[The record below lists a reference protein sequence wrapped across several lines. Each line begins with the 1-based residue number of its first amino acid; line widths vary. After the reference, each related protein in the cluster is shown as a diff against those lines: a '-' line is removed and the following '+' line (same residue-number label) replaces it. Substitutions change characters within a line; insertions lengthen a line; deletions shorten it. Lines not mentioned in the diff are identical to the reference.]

1 MSPNRTPSQWKQ
13 DQTWRYG
20 TPRRIVLSGEQL
32 DPDPLTLP
40 ETAGEP
46 TPSARR
52 SRLPHDL
59 ALIVGCTLLL
69 AGLYLFADW
78 LVRL

>member
-1 MSPNRTPSQWKQ
+1 MTPESWRRANDWKH
-13 DQTWRYG
+13 G
-20 TPRRIVLSGEQL
+20 PRKVVLTGER
-32 DPDPLTLP
+32 PDPYQLP

-69 AGLYLFADW
+69 GGLYILADW